1 MKYSLIPVIRKD
13 QPNSQGECPI
23 YLRYTFNRKSTNFPI
38 KDTIAVQLWD
48 DSEKLPKLK
57 APRFKEIYA
66 DIQQLQEVVLKLI
79 DAFFDENK
87 RYPQGRE
94 LKHQFEVSL
103 RDHAESSKST
113 GPTIRQDLENYIEY
127 RKQELRSSTITV
139 YKSTLLK
146 WKEFEKNSK
155 RVYYRSEITGR
166 LFQDFRLYLLNSGIQ
181 YSTVGKYIKTIKSYV
196 NSYLLDYLGVNV
208 DTTYRKVKVDREEKN
223 NFEILEEI
231 ELENLK
237 EACFYSRYKVKDE
250 IKQVNLTDREKL
262 IGKIFLFMCHTGVP
276 YGDLLL
282 LKYTNIKVEREGL
295 TELKHVDEEPEEY
308 VNLEYERLKI
318 KEKIKCI
325 VPVIGVTIDL
335 IISRLGLA
343 MEDLGHGNL
352 YLDDADRIQ
361 ILKPLLEDFKAR
373 YDSLKSSEKLIFPTI
388 SNSKFNREIKI
399 VLQKIG
405 VDTWVPYTNRGKN
418 KVTIDVPKF
427 TRISAHTARRTYI
440 THNLRKGVLPDVVMS
455 TTGHKKVQTMS
466 SYHKYDPASI
476 NREMRKKIRN

>member
-38 KDTIAVQLWD
+38 KDTIPVQLWD
-48 DSEKLPKLK
+48 ESAKLPKLK

-66 DIQQLQEVVLKLI
+66 DIQQLQKVLLELV
-79 DAFFDENK
+79 DTYFDENK
-87 RYPQGRE
+87 RYPEGRE

-113 GPTIRQDLENYIEY
+113 GPSIRQDLENYIEY
-127 RKQELRSSTITV
+127 RKKEFKSSTITV

-146 WKEFEKNSK
+146 WNEFEKESK
-155 RVYYRSEITGR
+155 QVYYRSDISGR
-166 LFQDFRLYLLNSGIQ
+166 LFQDFRLYLLNTGIQ
-181 YSTVGKYIKTIKSYV
+181 YSTIGKYIKTMKSYV
-196 NSYLLDYLGVNV
+196 NSYLLEYKGVNV
-208 DTTYRKVKVDREEKN
+208 DTTFRKVKVDREEKN

-250 IKQVNLTDREKL
+250 IKRVDLTDREKL
-262 IGKIFLFMCHTGVP
+262 IGKMFLFMCNTGVP

-282 LKYTNIKVEREGL
+282 LKFTNLKIEREKL
-295 TELKHVDEEPEEY
+295 TELTQIDEEPEEY

-318 KEKIKCI
+318 KEKTKCV
-325 VPVIGVTIDL
+325 VPIIGVTIDL

-343 MEDLGHGNL
+343 MEELGHGNI

-361 ILKPLLEDFKAR
+361 ILKPLLEDFKVR
-373 YDSLKSSEKLIFPTI
+373 YNLLKPSDKLIFPTI
-388 SNSKFNREIKI
+388 SNAYFNREIKT
-399 VLQKIG
+399 VMQKIG
-405 VDTWVPYTNRGKN
+405 VDDWVAYTNRGKN
-418 KVTIDVPKF
+418 KTTIDVPKYS
-427 TRISAHTARRTYI
+427 RISAHTARRTYI
-440 THNLRKGVLPDVVMS
+440 TQNLRKGVLPDVVMS

-466 SYHKYDPASI
+466 SYHKHDPASI
-476 NREMRKKIRN
+476 SREMRKKIRN